1 MASIKRFIKAI
12 RDYYGKGQV
21 GDIAFLKTQILGI
34 SAAPEFLT
42 QLEDLAGYAP
52 AIDLEALSQLPEGT
66 LGHAYARHMQKNKI
80 HPLVISPDLQEDAK
94 QDPFALRYTATH
106 DMFHILLEFDTSY
119 AGEMGV
125 LAFTV
130 AQNYSKFLNAYMPF
144 AKSVYPWIFSAQK
157 EAILANLSKGD
168 VLGKQAECLLLYR
181 FEDNWARPIS
191 DIRAE
196 LELVLEESDSPSTT
210 APDLVGKVV
219 GSIAKGQAQ
228 HTLAA

>member
-1 MASIKRFIKAI
+1 
-12 RDYYGKGQV
+12 
-21 GDIAFLKTQILGI
+21 
-34 SAAPEFLT
+34 
-42 QLEDLAGYAP
+42 
-52 AIDLEALSQLPEGT
+52 
-66 LGHAYARHMQKNKI
+66 
-80 HPLVISPDLQEDAK
+80 
-94 QDPFALRYTATH
+94 
-106 DMFHILLEFDTSY
+106 MFHILLEFDTSY

>member
-1 MASIKRFIKAI
+1 MASFKRFIKALQ
-12 RDYYGKGQV
+12 DYYGKGQV

-34 SAAPEFLT
+34 SATPEFLAR
-42 QLEDLAGYAP
+42 LEDLTGYSP
-52 AIDLEALSQLPEGT
+52 AIDLDALSQLPGGT
-66 LGHAYARHMQKNKI
+66 LGYAYAQHMQKNKI
-80 HPLVISPDLQEDAK
+80 HPLVISPDLQEEAK

-106 DMFHILLEFDTSY
+106 DMFHILLGFDTSY

-157 EAILANLSKGD
+157 EAILANFSRGEA
-168 VLGKQAECLLLYR
+168 LGKQAECLLLYR

-196 LELVLEESDSPSTT
+196 LGLVLQESDSPSEMTSERI
-210 APDLVGKVV
+210 DEVV
-219 GSIAKGQAQ
+219 GGLAKGQAQ
-228 HTLAA
+228 QTIVA